1 VQITADINILS
12 ISHEQQT
19 IKLLLQIKTTSD
31 FSFVNHFSRQHSSRM
46 NSWLLMQQD
55 WKCKVSYNQWLQGIE
70 GTKLNEENHYFFAE
84 AVYFPSMLQ
93 VRQGPR

>member
-1 VQITADINILS
+1 
-12 ISHEQQT
+12 
-19 IKLLLQIKTTSD
+19 
-31 FSFVNHFSRQHSSRM
+31 
-46 NSWLLMQQD
+46 MQQD